1 MRTPQIVVVPVHGE
15 TRTEY
20 VTREVHEHR
29 APTDASVALLR
40 EMEQAAQTKVIE
52 AVRVGNTSF
61 ECVVHREIDNLNDQI
76 VFCAVFKLNGQQETA
91 EYRSERRHDAADM
104 AASWRGLRDEIAR
117 VIATRMIE
125 GALKGIGT

>member
-1 MRTPQIVVVPVHGE
+1 MRAPQVVVLPVSGE

-29 APTDASVALLR
+29 APTDASVKLLR
-40 EMEQAAQTKVIE
+40 EMEQAAEAKVIE

-61 ECVVHREIDNLNDQI
+61 ECVVHQAHDVMSDQ
-76 VFCAVFKLNGQQETA
+76 VLFRAVFKLNGQQETA
-91 EYRSERRHDAADM
+91 DYRCACRKMDDVGDA
-104 AASWRGLRDEIAR
+104 WRNLRDEIAK

-125 GALKGIGT
+125 GALVRMGG